1 MYDMVA
7 LYPWPVWHGE
17 EPEYE
22 AMTWFP
28 GICMRHYSTS
38 LEPKL
43 LMLCVYVNIVSVL
56 ARNIFLHG
64 THYKSATHGSNLLYK
79 LIL

>member
-7 LYPWPVWHGE
+7 LYPVRHGE
-17 EPEYE
+17 EPGYE

-28 GICMRHYSTS
+28 GICMRHYPTS

-43 LMLCVYVNIVSVL
+43 VMLCVYVNIMSVL
-56 ARNIFLHG
+56 ARSIFLHG
-64 THYKSATHGSNLLYK
+64 THYKLMQVCHT
-79 LIL
+79 